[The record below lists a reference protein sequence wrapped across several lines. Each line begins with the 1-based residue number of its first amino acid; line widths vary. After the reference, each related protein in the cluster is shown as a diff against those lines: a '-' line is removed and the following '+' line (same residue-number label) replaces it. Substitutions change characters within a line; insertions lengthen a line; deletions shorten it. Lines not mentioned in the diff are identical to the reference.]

1 MPIYMAVEEPRPGV
15 ISHKTNRDFIS
26 RSANA
31 DYVTQ
36 YRVVPVIGTVPCT
49 ANDIERMTMK
59 VDGVLTRCH
68 T

>member
-15 ISHKTNRDFIS
+15 IGHKPNRDFIS

-36 YRVVPVIGTVPCT
+36 YRVDPVIGSVTCA

-59 VDGVLTRCH
+59 VDGMLTRCH